1 MKKHICLVFLS
12 LFVLSEA
19 FLKKY
24 LQYSSSLQSIYP
36 YIAAP
41 AVLIF
46 IASVTVIISCLR
58 KDNHAAT
65 LWGEFTTPS
74 QTSRKEY
81 WILAGILLIGMFLRF
96 WKLDS
101 LFDGMTYD
109 EAYKGL
115 DAIAIRKFGER
126 PIFLDWNGGREAL
139 VAYLVAISQSFFD
152 YSILSVRI
160 ITPIMNSLLLLFFFL
175 FAKTIFNSRIALLST
190 FLLAVSKW
198 SIIHSRYGVR
208 AGQFTVFEIAVL
220 YFVARGI
227 ASEKKNSWSFVIA
240 GIIGGLG
247 FYTYIGYRVFPLILL
262 SFVLQ
267 KNVFEK
273 LKNHKKTIAAGCV
286 AGLIIVAP
294 VAKFYLEHRASMTD
308 RMKRTLVWNQRGP
321 EYEGINPA
329 LLVLRSTK
337 DTLGMFTYK
346 GDSII
351 RHNVEI
357 EPMLSPFESSF
368 FILGLILVLLN
379 LRRRYA
385 LFLLLFLLFALL
397 PGVLSVGAPNTPRV
411 LAALPPAMLLVS
423 FGILSAIQFLKTT
436 PAYIRTG
443 IVTLVL
449 AGNLYTGANDALIRQ
464 PEILDGL
471 DSKTSA
477 LWGMD
482 RDQANIAKLI
492 NNLGTKCDVYLSPQY
507 FYHSTIQYLTYGKS
521 KPKLYYNAKL
531 EDIMK
536 KDKVTLVILQPVVSN
551 LWWLRDDEGKNFFK
565 WWHQVYE
572 IKNDEIHAQLLKT
585 YGNDIRMSSYSDRPI
600 LHWLRGRWRRYPS
613 NKAIYDYYSIFLAVP
628 KKESPQTQK

>member
-12 LFVLSEA
+12 LLVLSEA

-24 LQYSSSLQSIYP
+24 LQYSPSFQSIYP
-36 YIAAP
+36 YIATP

-46 IASVTVIISCLR
+46 IASVAAIISCLR
-58 KDNHAAT
+58 KNNLATT
-65 LWGEFTTPS
+65 LWDEFTTPFQS
-74 QTSRKEY
+74 SHKEY
-81 WILAGILLIGMFLRF
+81 WILAAILLIGIFFRF
-96 WKLDS
+96 FKLDS

-139 VAYLVAISQSFFD
+139 VAYLVAISQTFFD

-160 ITPIMNSLLLLFFFL
+160 ITPIMNCLLLVFFYL
-175 FAKTIFNSRIALLST
+175 FAKTIFNSRVALLST

-262 SFVLQ
+262 SFLLQ
-267 KNVFEK
+267 KNVLPK
-273 LKNHKKTIAAGCV
+273 LKNHKKTIVAGCI
-286 AGLIIVAP
+286 AGLVIVAP

-308 RMKRTLVWNQRGP
+308 RMKRTLVWNQKGS
-321 EYEGINPA
+321 EYSGINPA
-329 LLVLRSTK
+329 ILVLRSTK

-346 GDSII
+346 GDSIS

-368 FILGLILVLLN
+368 FILGLIIVVLN
-379 LRRRYA
+379 FRRQHSVFLI
-385 LFLLLFLLFALL
+385 LFFLFALL

-411 LAALPPAMLLVS
+411 LAALPPAMLFIS
-423 FGILSAIQFLKTT
+423 FGILTAFQFLKTT
-436 PAYIRTG
+436 RVYIRTAF
-443 IVTLVL
+443 VTLVL
-449 AGNLYTGANDALIRQ
+449 AGNLYTGANDALIRHPQ
-464 PEILDGL
+464 ILDNL
-471 DSKTSA
+471 DSKTAA

-492 NNLGTKCDVYLSPQY
+492 NNLGTKVDVYLSPQY

-521 KPKLYYNAKL
+521 KPKIFYNVKL

-536 KDKVTLVILQPVVSN
+536 KNKVTVVIFQPVVSN

-565 WWHQVYE
+565 WWNQAYG
-572 IKNDEIHAQLLKT
+572 IKNDEIHAQLLKV
-585 YGNDIRMSSYSDRPI
+585 YGNDVRMSSYSDRPI
-600 LHWLRGRWRRYPS
+600 LHWLTGRWRRYPS

-628 KKESPQTQK
+628 KK

>member
-1 MKKHICLVFLS
+1 MKKHICLVFL
-12 LFVLSEA
+12 LLLVLSEA

-24 LQYSSSLQSIYP
+24 LQYSPSFQWIYP

-46 IASVTVIISCLR
+46 IASVAATISCLR
-58 KDNHAAT
+58 KNNLATT
-65 LWGEFTTPS
+65 LWDEFTTPFQS
-74 QTSRKEY
+74 SHKEY
-81 WILAGILLIGMFLRF
+81 WILAAILLIGIFFRF
-96 WKLDS
+96 FKLDS

-139 VAYLVAISQSFFD
+139 VAYLVAISQTFFD

-160 ITPIMNSLLLLFFFL
+160 ITPIMNCLLLVFFYL
-175 FAKTIFNSRIALLST
+175 FAKTIFNSRVALLST

-227 ASEKKNSWSFVIA
+227 ASEKKNSWSFLIA

-262 SFVLQ
+262 SFLFQKDVLP
-267 KNVFEK
+267 K
-273 LKNHKKTIAAGCV
+273 LKNHKKTIVAGCI
-286 AGLIIVAP
+286 AGLVIVAP

-308 RMKRTLVWNQRGP
+308 RMKRTLVWNQKGS
-321 EYEGINPA
+321 EYSGINPA
-329 LLVLRSTK
+329 ILVLRSTK

-346 GDSII
+346 GDSIS

-368 FILGLILVLLN
+368 FIVGLIVLVLN
-379 LRRRYA
+379 WRRKHA
-385 LFLLLFLLFALL
+385 LFLILFLLFALL

-411 LAALPPAMLLVS
+411 LAALPPAMLFVS
-423 FGILSAIQFLKTT
+423 FGILTAFQFLKTT
-436 PAYIRTG
+436 PVYVRTAF
-443 IVTLVL
+443 VTLVL
-449 AGNLYTGANDALIRQ
+449 AGNLYTGANDALIRHPQ
-464 PEILDGL
+464 ILDNL
-471 DSKTSA
+471 DSKTAA

-492 NNLGTKCDVYLSPQY
+492 NNLGTKVDVYLSPQY

-521 KPKLYYNAKL
+521 KPKIFYNVKL

-536 KDKVTLVILQPVVSN
+536 KNKVTVVIFQPVVSN

-565 WWHQVYE
+565 WWNQAYG
-572 IKNDEIHAQLLKT
+572 IKNDEIHAQLLKS
-585 YGNDIRMSSYSDRPI
+585 YGTDIRMSAYSDRP
-600 LHWLRGRWRRYPS
+600 LMHWLTARWRRYGS
-613 NKAIYDYYSIFLAVP
+613 HKAIYDYYSIFLAVP
-628 KKESPQTQK
+628 KK

>member
-1 MKKHICLVFLS
+1 MKKHICLVFLA
-12 LFVLSEA
+12 LLVLSEA

-24 LQYSSSLQSIYP
+24 LQYSPSLQSIYP
-36 YIAAP
+36 YIAGP

-46 IASVTVIISCLR
+46 VASVAVIISCLR
-58 KDNHAAT
+58 KDNLATT
-65 LWGEFTTPS
+65 LWDEFRTPS
-74 QTSRKEY
+74 QSSHREY
-81 WILAGILLIGMFLRF
+81 WIIAGILLIGILFRF

-160 ITPIMNSLLLLFFFL
+160 VTPIMNCLLLLFFYL
-175 FAKTIFNSRIALLST
+175 FAKTIFNSRVALLST
-190 FLLAVSKW
+190 FLFAVSKW

-262 SFVLQ
+262 SFLLQ
-267 KNVFEK
+267 KNIFQK
-273 LKNHKKTIAAGCV
+273 LKNHKKTIVAGCI

-294 VAKFYLEHRASMTD
+294 LAKFYLEHRESMTD
-308 RMKRTLVWNQRGP
+308 RMKRTLVWNQKGT
-321 EYEGINPA
+321 EYTGINPVI
-329 LLVLRSTK
+329 LVLRSAK

-346 GDSII
+346 GDSIV

-357 EPMLSPFESSF
+357 EPMLSPFETSF
-368 FILGLILVLLN
+368 FILGLLVIVLN
-379 LRRRYA
+379 LRRQHA
-385 LFLLLFLLFALL
+385 LFLLLFLLFALV

-411 LAALPPAMLLVS
+411 LAALPPAMLFVA
-423 FGILSAIQFLKTT
+423 FGILTAIQFLKAT
-436 PAYIRTG
+436 PAYVRTG
-443 IVTLVL
+443 VLTLVL
-449 AGNLYTGANDALIRQ
+449 AGNLYTGANDALIRHPQ
-464 PEILDGL
+464 ILDSL
-471 DSKTSA
+471 DERTSA

-482 RDQANIAKLI
+482 RDQANVAKLI
-492 NNLGTKCDVYLSPQY
+492 NNLGPKCDVYLSPQY
-507 FYHSTIQYLTYGKS
+507 FYHSTIQYLTYGK
-521 KPKLYYNAKL
+521 
-531 EDIMK
+531 I
-536 KDKVTLVILQPVVSN
+536 
-551 LWWLRDDEGKNFFK
+551 
-565 WWHQVYE
+565 
-572 IKNDEIHAQLLKT
+572 
-585 YGNDIRMSSYSDRPI
+585 
-600 LHWLRGRWRRYPS
+600 
-613 NKAIYDYYSIFLAVP
+613 
-628 KKESPQTQK
+628 

>member
-12 LFVLSEA
+12 LLVLSEA

-24 LQYSSSLQSIYP
+24 LQYSPSFQSIYP
-36 YIAAP
+36 YIAVP

-46 IASVTVIISCLR
+46 IASVAAIISCLR
-58 KDNHAAT
+58 KNNLATT
-65 LWGEFTTPS
+65 LWDDFTTPFKS
-74 QTSRKEY
+74 SRKEY
-81 WILAGILLIGMFLRF
+81 WIFAGILLIGIFFRF

-139 VAYLVAISQSFFD
+139 VAYLVAISQTFFD

-160 ITPIMNSLLLLFFFL
+160 VTPIMNCLLLVFFYL

-262 SFVLQ
+262 SFLLQ
-267 KNVFEK
+267 KNVFQK
-273 LKNHKKTIAAGCV
+273 LKNHKKTIIAGCI
-286 AGLIIVAP
+286 AGLVIVAP
-294 VAKFYLEHRASMTD
+294 MAKFYLEHRASMTD
-308 RMKRTLVWNQRGP
+308 RMKRTLVWNQKGT
-321 EYEGINPA
+321 EYSGINPA

-346 GDSII
+346 GDSIN

-357 EPMLSPFESSF
+357 EPMLSPFESAF
-368 FILGLILVLLN
+368 FILGLIVVVLN
-379 LRRRYA
+379 FRKQHA
-385 LFLLLFLLFALL
+385 LFLILFFEFALL
-397 PGVLSVGAPNTPRV
+397 PGILSVGAPNTPRV
-411 LAALPPAMLLVS
+411 LAALPPTMLFVS
-423 FGILSAIQFLKTT
+423 FGILTTFQFLKTT
-436 PAYIRTG
+436 PSYIRTAFL
-443 IVTLVL
+443 TLVL
-449 AGNLYTGANDALIRQ
+449 AGNLYTGANDALIRH
-464 PEILDGL
+464 PEILDNL
-471 DSKTSA
+471 DVRTAA

-521 KPKLYYNAKL
+521 QPKLYYNSKL

-536 KDKVTLVILQPVVSN
+536 KDRVTIVIFEPVVTN

-565 WWHQVYE
+565 WWNQVYG
-572 IKNDEIHAQLLKT
+572 IKNDEIHAQLLKS
-585 YGNDIRMSSYSDRPI
+585 YGNDVRMSAYSDRP
-600 LHWLRGRWRRYPS
+600 LMHWLRGRWRRYGS
-613 NKAIYDYYSIFLAVP
+613 QKTIFDYYSIFIAVP
-628 KKESPQTQK
+628 KKEK

>member
-1 MKKHICLVFLS
+1 MKKHICLVFLA

-24 LQYSSSLQSIYP
+24 LQYSSSFQWVYP
-36 YIAAP
+36 FVAPP
-41 AVLIF
+41 AVLF
-46 IASVTVIISCLR
+46 FVASAVFLISCLR
-58 KDNHAAT
+58 KNNLAGS
-65 LWGEFTTPS
+65 LWDEFTS
-74 QTSRKEY
+74 SFQSSRKEY
-81 WILAGILLIGMFLRF
+81 WIFAGILLIGIFFRF

-115 DAIAIRKFGER
+115 DGIAIRKFGER

-139 VAYLVAISQSFFD
+139 VAYLVAISQTFFD

-160 ITPIMNSLLLLFFFL
+160 ITPIMNCLLLVFFYL

-227 ASEKKNSWSFVIA
+227 ASQKKNSWSFVIA

-262 SFVLQ
+262 SFLLQ
-267 KNVFEK
+267 NNVFHK
-273 LKNHKKTIAAGCV
+273 LKNHKIIIIAGCI
-286 AGLIIVAP
+286 AGLLIVAP
-294 VAKFYLEHRASMTD
+294 VAKFYLKHRESMTD
-308 RMKRTLVWNQRGP
+308 RMKKTLVWNQKGP
-321 EYEGINPA
+321 EYAGINPV

-346 GDSII
+346 GDTIS

-357 EPMLSPFESSF
+357 EPMLSPFESAF
-368 FILGLILVLLN
+368 FILGLIVVVLN
-379 LRRRYA
+379 WRKQYS
-385 LFLLLFLLFALL
+385 LFLILFFVFALI
-397 PGVLSVGAPNTPRV
+397 PGILSVGAPNTPRV
-411 LAALPPAMLLVS
+411 LAALPPTMLFVS
-423 FGILSAIQFLKTT
+423 FGILTALQFLKVA
-436 PAYIRTG
+436 PAYIRTA
-443 IVTLVL
+443 VLTLFLV
-449 AGNLYTGANDALIRQ
+449 GNLYTGANDALIRH
-464 PEILDGL
+464 PEILDSL
-471 DSKTSA
+471 DVRTSA

-482 RDQANIAKLI
+482 RDQTDVARLV

-507 FYHSTIQYLTYGKS
+507 FYHSTIQYLTYSKS
-521 KPKLYYNAKL
+521 NPKLYYNTKL

-536 KDKVTLVILQPVVSN
+536 KDRVTIVIFQPVVSN

-565 WWHQVYE
+565 WWNQVYG
-572 IKNDEIHAQLLKT
+572 IKNEEIHAQLLKS
-585 YGNDIRMSSYSDRPI
+585 YGNDVRMSAYSDRP
-600 LHWLRGRWRRYPS
+600 LMHWLRGRWRRYGAQ
-613 NKAIYDYYSIFLAVP
+613 KTIFDYYSIFIAVP
-628 KKESPQTQK
+628 KKEK

>member
-12 LFVLSEA
+12 LLVLSEA

-24 LQYSSSLQSIYP
+24 LQYSPSFQWIYP
-36 YIAAP
+36 FIAAP

-46 IASVTVIISCLR
+46 AASVTVIISCLR
-58 KDNHAAT
+58 KNNLATT
-65 LWGEFTTPS
+65 LWDDFTTS
-74 QTSRKEY
+74 FQSSGREY
-81 WILAGILLIGMFLRF
+81 WILAAILLIGIFFRF
-96 WKLDS
+96 FKLDS

-139 VAYLVAISQSFFD
+139 VAYLVAISQTFFD

-160 ITPIMNSLLLLFFFL
+160 ITPIMNCLLLLFFYL

-262 SFVLQ
+262 SFLLQ
-267 KNVFEK
+267 KNVLSK
-273 LKNHKKTIAAGCV
+273 LKNHKKTILAGCI
-286 AGLIIVAP
+286 AGLVIVAP
-294 VAKFYLEHRASMTD
+294 VAKFYLEHRESMTD
-308 RMKRTLVWNQRGP
+308 RMKRTLVWNQKGS
-321 EYEGINPA
+321 EYSGINPA
-329 LLVLRSTK
+329 ILVLRSAK

-346 GDSII
+346 GDSIS

-368 FILGLILVLLN
+368 FILGLIVVALN
-379 LRRRYA
+379 FRRPYS
-385 LFLLLFLLFALL
+385 LFLILFFLFALI

-411 LAALPPAMLLVS
+411 LAALPPTMLFVS
-423 FGILSAIQFLKTT
+423 FGICTALQFLKTT
-436 PAYIRTG
+436 PSYIRTA
-443 IVTLVL
+443 VVALVI
-449 AGNLYTGANDALIRQ
+449 AGNLYTGANDALIRHPQ
-464 PEILDGL
+464 ILDSL
-471 DSKTSA
+471 DTRTSA

-482 RDQANIAKLI
+482 RDQANVAKLI
-492 NNLGTKCDVYLSPQY
+492 NSLGSKCDVYLSPQY

-521 KPKLYYNAKL
+521 KPKLFYNVKL

-536 KDKVTLVILQPVVSN
+536 KDKVTVVIFQPVVSN

-565 WWHQVYE
+565 WWNQVYG
-572 IKNDEIHAQLLKT
+572 IKNDEIHAQLLKS
-585 YGNDIRMSSYSDRPI
+585 YGNDIRMSAYSDRP
-600 LHWLRGRWRRYPS
+600 LMHWLRGRWRRYGS
-613 NKAIYDYYSIFLAVP
+613 QKTIYDYYSIFLAVP
-628 KKESPQTQK
+628 KK

>member
-1 MKKHICLVFLS
+1 MKKHICLVFL
-12 LFVLSEA
+12 LLLVLSEA

-24 LQYSSSLQSIYP
+24 LQYSPSFQWIYP

-46 IASVTVIISCLR
+46 IASVAAIISCLR
-58 KDNHAAT
+58 KNNLATT
-65 LWGEFTTPS
+65 LWDEFTTPFQS
-74 QTSRKEY
+74 SHKEY
-81 WILAGILLIGMFLRF
+81 WILAAILLIGIFFRF
-96 WKLDS
+96 FKLDS

-139 VAYLVAISQSFFD
+139 VAYLVAISQTFFD

-160 ITPIMNSLLLLFFFL
+160 ITPIMNCLLLVFFYL
-175 FAKTIFNSRIALLST
+175 FAKTIFNSRVALLST

-227 ASEKKNSWSFVIA
+227 ASEKKNSWSFLIA

-262 SFVLQ
+262 SFLFQKDVLP
-267 KNVFEK
+267 K
-273 LKNHKKTIAAGCV
+273 LKNHKKTIVAGCI
-286 AGLIIVAP
+286 AGLVIVAP

-308 RMKRTLVWNQRGP
+308 RMKRTLVWNQKGS
-321 EYEGINPA
+321 EYSGINPA
-329 LLVLRSTK
+329 ILVLRSTK

-346 GDSII
+346 GDSIS

-368 FILGLILVLLN
+368 FIVGLIVLVLN
-379 LRRRYA
+379 WRRKHA
-385 LFLLLFLLFALL
+385 LFLILFLLFALL

-411 LAALPPAMLLVS
+411 LAALPPAMLFVS
-423 FGILSAIQFLKTT
+423 FGILTAFQFLKTT
-436 PAYIRTG
+436 PVYVRTAF
-443 IVTLVL
+443 VTLVL
-449 AGNLYTGANDALIRQ
+449 AGNLYTGANDALIRHPQ
-464 PEILDGL
+464 ILDNL
-471 DSKTSA
+471 DSKTAA

-492 NNLGTKCDVYLSPQY
+492 NNLGTKVDVYLSPQY

-521 KPKLYYNAKL
+521 KPKIFYNVKL

-536 KDKVTLVILQPVVSN
+536 KNKVTVVIFQPVVSN

-565 WWHQVYE
+565 WWNQAYG
-572 IKNDEIHAQLLKT
+572 IKNDEIHAQLLKS
-585 YGNDIRMSSYSDRPI
+585 YGTDIRMSAYSDRP
-600 LHWLRGRWRRYPS
+600 LMHWLTARWRRYGS
-613 NKAIYDYYSIFLAVP
+613 HKAIYDYYSIFLAVP
-628 KKESPQTQK
+628 KK